1 MGGWGVSRGRVDG
14 IGGGVGNG
22 GLERKS
28 VRKKVFEM
36 WIKEVFNKKN
46 KVYIGN

>member
-22 GLERKS
+22 SSERKP
-28 VRKKVFEM
+28 VRKKAFEM
-36 WIKEVFNKKN
+36 WIKEVSNKKN
-46 KVYIGN
+46 KAHIGN